1 MRPRRGRV
9 TFSLAFTLALVPMAA
24 SAQDNYEIQVYGAEL
39 VPPGA
44 TMLELHS
51 NFAFRGARAALN
63 GVRPTEHALHET
75 VEVTHGFSDWLEIGV
90 YLFTS
95 ARGGDGWQWVGDHVR
110 PRLSVPARWHWPVGV
125 SLSQEIG
132 YQRRAFS
139 TDTWTWE
146 IRPIV
151 DRQLGRWYVSL
162 NPAIERALS
171 GANAG
176 AGFSFSPNAQVSV
189 VLNRTVTAALEYYG
203 SFGPLNGFAPLD
215 QSGQQVFP
223 ALNLNL
229 GPRWE
234 CNIGAGIGLT
244 PATDRFLLKLIVG
257 RRIGG
262 PRAEANR

>member
-1 MRPRRGRV
+1 MHRCPRRIA
-9 TFSLAFTLALVPMAA
+9 LALALVLLPAA
-24 SAQDNYEIQVYGAEL
+24 AGGQDNYEIQVYGAAL

-51 NFAFRGARAALN
+51 NFTVAGERASLN
-63 GVRPTEHALHET
+63 GVRPTAHALHET

-95 ARGGDGWQWVGDHVR
+95 ARAGDGWQWVGDHIR

-162 NPAIERALS
+162 NPAIEQALK
-171 GANAG
+171 GASAG

-189 VLNRTVTAALEYYG
+189 ALSRVVTAALEYYG
-203 SFGPLNGFAPLD
+203 GFGPFNDLAPLD
-215 QSGQQVFP
+215 RSEQLVFP
-223 ALNLNL
+223 ALDLNL
-229 GPRWE
+229 GPAWE

-244 PATDRFLLKLIVG
+244 PGTDRLLLKLIVG

-262 PRAEANR
+262 AGTEATR